1 MILSMLPVFV
11 LSLPEIDGFALV
23 TTSLCKFE
31 DGLSNG
37 TRSMPTYEYFC
48 TSCGFE
54 FEEFQSIASEPIS
67 TCPNCQAHVQRKIS
81 GGSGLIFKGSG
92 FYITD
97 YKKSND
103 KSKESSVEKPTEKK
117 SEDKSK
123 SKAS

>member
-1 MILSMLPVFV
+1 
-11 LSLPEIDGFALV
+11 
-23 TTSLCKFE
+23 
-31 DGLSNG
+31 
-37 TRSMPTYEYFC
+37 MPTYEYYC

-67 TCPNCQAHVQRKIS
+67 VCPKCAAQVNRKIS

-97 YKKSND
+97 YKNKKTPS
-103 KSKESSVEKPTEKK
+103 KK
-117 SEDKSK
+117 SQVPNAKKSDKSK